1 LFSCWQSHAFNWIYA
16 VNEILC
22 SGETEVH
29 FGIEKETGQ

>member
-1 LFSCWQSHAFNWIYA
+1 VISCSSIEYA

-29 FGIEKETGQ
+29 FGIEKETGR